1 MAPHD
6 RAEADPHS
14 GVHLA
19 HLEVTP
25 LRQVLRRVVL
35 AVAVLFVTVAI
46 IYADRDGYRDLDNR
60 GLSVLDSLY
69 YATVTLSTTGY
80 GDITPVTPSARVVN
94 ILVITPLRIAFLLIL
109 IGTTLEALTARS
121 QEEFRIRRWRSRVRH
136 HVVVCGYGTK
146 GRAAIRSL
154 LGSGTPHDEIVV
166 VDPSPA
172 AVEEAT
178 STGLTAIAGD
188 AGRTEV
194 LTRAAVQRARSV
206 IVAANR
212 DDAAALITLTV
223 RQLNPG
229 VPITVSVREEE
240 NAQLL
245 RQSGANTVITT
256 SATSGRLMGLSTS
269 SPGVVSVVEDL
280 LTSGTGLDL
289 TQRPVTSGEVGLP
302 PRQLRDVVLSVT
314 RGARTLRF
322 DDPLIGTLESGDVLV
337 VVKSH
342 GPAAA

>member
-1 MAPHD
+1 
-6 RAEADPHS
+6 
-14 GVHLA
+14 
-19 HLEVTP
+19 
-25 LRQVLRRVVL
+25 
-35 AVAVLFVTVAI
+35 VAVLVVTVAI
-46 IYADRDGYRDLDNR
+46 IYLDRDGYRDLDER
-60 GLSVLDSLY
+60 GLSLLDSLY

-80 GDITPVTPSARVVN
+80 GDITPVTPAARLVN

-121 QEEFRIRRWRSRVRH
+121 QEQFRIRRWRSRVRQ

-146 GRAAIRSL
+146 GRSAIRAL
-154 LGSGTPHDEIVV
+154 QATGTPVESIVV
-166 VDPSPA
+166 VDPDPA
-172 AVEEAT
+172 AVEEA
-178 STGLTAIAGD
+178 SSAGLTAIAGD

-212 DDAAALITLTV
+212 DDAAALVTLTV

-240 NAQLL
+240 NAPLL
-245 RQSGANTVITT
+245 RQSGATTVITT

-269 SPGVVSVVEDL
+269 APGVVAVVEDL
-280 LTSGTGLDL
+280 LTSGEGLDL
-289 TQRPVTSGEVGLP
+289 TQRPVAAGEVGLS

-314 RGARTLRF
+314 RDGRTLRF
-322 DDPLIGTLESGDVLV
+322 DDPLIGALRSEDVLV
-337 VVKSH
+337 VIKAH
-342 GPAAA
+342 A